1 MREPTEDA
9 IAADF
14 ARDRYVVKQQPAE
27 PSDLDRVARWC
38 VTTFVVAAGCAAVV
52 AAALCCGWRW

>member
-14 ARDRYVVKQQPAE
+14 ARDRYVIKQMPQT
-27 PSDLDRVARWC
+27 SDYERVAQCC
-38 VTTFVVAAGCAAVV
+38 VATVLIAAGCAV
-52 AAALCCGWRW
+52 ALALAYGLGWLQ

>member
-14 ARDRYVVKQQPAE
+14 ARDRYVVKQQPA
-27 PSDLDRVARWC
+27 PGDLDRVARWC
-38 VTTFVVAAGCAAVV
+38 VLTFTVAAGCAAVV
-52 AAALCCGWRW
+52 AAVLYCGWMW